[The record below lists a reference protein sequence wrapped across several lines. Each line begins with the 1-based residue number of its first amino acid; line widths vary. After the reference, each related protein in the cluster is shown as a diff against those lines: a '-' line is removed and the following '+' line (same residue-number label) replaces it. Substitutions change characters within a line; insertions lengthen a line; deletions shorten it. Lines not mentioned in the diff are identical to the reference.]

1 MYSYADRLRAVELYI
16 RLGKR
21 LNATIRQSDYPTK
34 NAWRGWYREYV
45 QHLDLRPQPV
55 RAPEYFEAQKQAALE
70 QRSAQAARHIKA
82 LISASNEH
90 VDQRVTLVAETGGA
104 LDRIAEQVQAID
116 SLMPQISRATG
127 ELASGLREFNTAVN
141 HVDQARQQNAAMI
154 EETTTASTVL
164 NGKANTLSQMI
175 SRFVVGRSKTS
186 GDRRAGWKTRFQQG
200 S

>member
-1 MYSYADRLRAVELYI
+1 M
-16 RLGKR
+16 
-21 LNATIRQSDYPTK
+21 
-34 NAWRGWYREYV
+34 
-45 QHLDLRPQPV
+45 
-55 RAPEYFEAQKQAALE
+55 
-70 QRSAQAARHIKA
+70 
-82 LISASNEH
+82 
-90 VDQRVTLVAETGGA
+90 TLVAETGGA

-164 NGKANTLSQMI
+164 NGKTNTLSQMI